1 MIPKIKVFSK
11 KKFYDF
17 CRGLH
22 LTKETIDTQEGLKR
36 HYIIISICNISAS
49 KPDEDIW
56 YANGCNTHY
65 FNEGP
70 NVLNLDFDDFTNDIE
85 GAMTLEDAE
94 RIRDFIIPFIDST
107 EPIEL
112 IIHCSAGLSRS
123 FSVGEFIYDYI
134 NYKQGWKP
142 SLEASIASSTNYY
155 VKDKLK
161 QVFYGLDKD

>member
-1 MIPKIKVFSK
+1 
-11 KKFYDF
+11 
-17 CRGLH
+17 
-22 LTKETIDTQEGLKR
+22 
-36 HYIIISICNISAS
+36 
-49 KPDEDIW
+49 
-56 YANGCNTHY
+56 
-65 FNEGP
+65 
-70 NVLNLDFDDFTNDIE
+70 
-85 GAMTLEDAE
+85 MTLEDAE

-161 QVFYGLDKD
+161 QVFYELDKD